1 MIICRLEASVAK
13 QGRRERGAS
22 LVEFALLL
30 PLLVLL
36 VFGIIE
42 FGWLFGQFNDVRH
55 GTREG
60 ARFAAVNAGD
70 EAAIQGAVCNAMEG
84 LSAGMSSIDIDLSD
98 SSTVGTQSTI
108 TVTAN
113 VTSLSGVPLITTF
126 LPSQLSSTVAFRLEQ
141 PSTNWNS
148 STGSLSC

>member
-1 MIICRLEASVAK
+1 
-13 QGRRERGAS
+13 
-22 LVEFALLL
+22 
-30 PLLVLL
+30 
-36 VFGIIE
+36 
-42 FGWLFGQFNDVRH
+42 
-55 GTREG
+55 
-60 ARFAAVNAGD
+60 
-70 EAAIQGAVCNAMEG
+70 MEG